1 MRYSRPIAG
10 LAAVAALSAS
20 GPQIRFEEVA
30 RKAGLRFEL
39 RNAASS
45 RFHQIELMVGGVAA
59 FDLDNDGRL
68 DLFISN

>member
-1 MRYSRPIAG
+1 
-10 LAAVAALSAS
+10 
-20 GPQIRFEEVA
+20 
-30 RKAGLRFEL
+30 LRFEL
-39 RNAASS
+39 RNAASG